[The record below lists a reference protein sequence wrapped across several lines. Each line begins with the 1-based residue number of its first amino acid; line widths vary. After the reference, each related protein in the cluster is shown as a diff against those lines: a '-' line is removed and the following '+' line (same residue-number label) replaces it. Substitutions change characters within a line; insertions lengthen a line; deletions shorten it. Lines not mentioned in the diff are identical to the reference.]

1 MVSKLV
7 KCKVLGRALLWS
19 VFDTEQTSVVPNFM
33 VHRIKEEYKK
43 SDHGGKTDI
52 RWREPN

>member
-33 VHRIKEEYKK
+33 VHGIKKNTRK
-43 SDHGGKTDI
+43 VIIDS